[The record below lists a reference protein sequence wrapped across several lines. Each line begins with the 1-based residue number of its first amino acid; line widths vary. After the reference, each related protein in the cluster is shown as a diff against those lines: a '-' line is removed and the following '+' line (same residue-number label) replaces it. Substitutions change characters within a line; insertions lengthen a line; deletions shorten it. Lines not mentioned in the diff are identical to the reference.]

1 MDNSESLLTCA
12 IHLRNCLPPP
22 CSPPPLPTHK
32 LPALPTP
39 PHIYTHPGIL
49 RGANTGKRA
58 CAGGATLQNTKTRR
72 TRFGAGKFTIL
83 SHKVPASGCLLC
95 CNGAKVHPTV
105 VVRSS

>member
-49 RGANTGKRA
+49 SGANTEKGRVN
-58 CAGGATLQNTKTRR
+58 CYPSPFDTYVL
-72 TRFGAGKFTIL
+72 F
-83 SHKVPASGCLLC
+83 
-95 CNGAKVHPTV
+95 
-105 VVRSS
+105 VRSCWGDIAHASPGTHRRAVAITLTKRRRRSMTGISSA